1 MNEKEKNE
9 LVNGW
14 AKKEMKAINEMYK
27 KPENASP
34 ELVEYL
40 KWRAEDNNKTVVLMI
55 EYLALMGL
63 LILLGILVLN
73 LVGIIPHSE
82 ITKVCTVVESV
93 KGVM

>member
-1 MNEKEKNE
+1 MNEKQN
-9 LVNGW
+9 V
-14 AKKEMKAINEMYK
+14 KEIKESDAI
-27 KPENASP
+27 
-34 ELVEYL
+34 VEYL